1 MFDLVGS
8 GRVGYEEWLE
18 SLDLLSVGYLRKES
32 RCERWNE
39 YVFMLITKYL
49 EVDLHFMISEE
60 QVDGMSVDRFSY
72 SEHFQRQTPL
82 DSRITPFY
90 LHETAC

>member
-1 MFDLVGS
+1 
-8 GRVGYEEWLE
+8 
-18 SLDLLSVGYLRKES
+18 
-32 RCERWNE
+32 
-39 YVFMLITKYL
+39 MLITKYL
-49 EVDLHFMISEE
+49 EVDPHFMISGE
-60 QVDGMSVDRFSY
+60 QVDGMRVDRFSY

>member
-8 GRVGYEEWLE
+8 RRVGYEEWLE

-49 EVDLHFMISEE
+49 EVDPRFMISGE
-60 QVDGMSVDRFSY
+60 QVDGMRVDR
-72 SEHFQRQTPL
+72 FQRQTL
-82 DSRITPFY
+82 
-90 LHETAC
+90 E